1 MHKLG
6 TYDLFHILPMMEKLE
21 KEAGLPYQHIS
32 GGFAQAEIYDT
43 TKNNVYIR
51 LEYGIQSDVE
61 EVIHVERYIYSKQ
74 TKQIYP
80 Q

>member
-1 MHKLG
+1 MTKLS
-6 TYDLFHILPMMEKLE
+6 TTDLFHILPMMEKLE
-21 KEAGLPYQHIS
+21 KEAGRPYQHIS
-32 GGFAQAEIYDT
+32 GGFAQAEIYDG